1 MLRAQALSTVR
12 NAETLFQ
19 NVSLTVRPGDR
30 IALVGPNGA
39 GKTTLLRFISG
50 EDEPDSG
57 RVLRDEADTLIALRQ
72 EERAGNGTVWE
83 EVTSGIGPILELERE
98 IEALSTRLDEPE
110 AYDRWAE
117 AEEEF
122 GRIGGYDYRHRVEE
136 ALTGLGLPEETWERP
151 AQQLSGGQQTR
162 VALARALVARPDFLL
177 LDEPTNHL
185 DTDAVAW
192 LTDHL
197 ARSRFGVIIV
207 SHDPEFLEGA
217 TENTAILDDGTLKVY
232 PAPYT
237 QAMAMRQAE
246 KERLA
251 ALAAAA
257 VERRQAD
264 EAFIQRFRAGSRAA
278 QAKSRERQ
286 LARREEQEAPLIA
299 QAEANRKSSPI
310 AIRLGAGS
318 GGGETLVR
326 TGPLVVGYDAPV
338 LRTAPL
344 VLGRTQK
351 VVVAGPNGAGKSTL
365 LKTLAGELGP
375 IEGRVRWDHNT
386 RAAYYAQGHEGLD
399 RDLTVLETVVDGRTL
414 DHTRVRA
421 LLSRFGFAADDINKQ
436 VGVLSGG
443 EKSRLALARLAL
455 AEANLLLLD
464 EPTNHLDP
472 STRAVLLDVI
482 SHYGGAIV
490 VTTHDE
496 ELLERLGATTW
507 TIADGQLS
515 ADGRVPRAE
524 DVADPDLLTWGV
536 PAGTLPPPPAAAP
549 AAQESQYVVRRDGA
563 VQETQRRSADNAR
576 EVQRGKRGKTFSTV
590 GMGTTIVARPPVEE
604 VADKKRKKKVSKDR
618 SSEGRR

>member
-1 MLRAQALSTVR
+1 MLRAQALSAIR

-19 NVSLTVRPGDR
+19 NVSLTVRAGDR
-30 IALVGPNGA
+30 LALVGPNGA
-39 GKTTLLRFISG
+39 GKTTLLRFLSG
-50 EDEPDSG
+50 EDEPDGG
-57 RVLRDEADTLIALRQ
+57 RVQREEGITLISLKQ
-72 EERAGNGTVWE
+72 EERAGEGTVWE
-83 EVTSGIGPILELERE
+83 EVTKGIGPILELERE
-98 IEALSTRLDEPE
+98 MDALSGKLDDPDS
-110 AYDRWAE
+110 YDRWAVVE
-117 AEEEF
+117 GEF

-136 ALTGLGLPEETWERP
+136 ALTGLGLPEESWERP
-151 AQQLSGGQQTR
+151 AEQLSGGQQTR
-162 VALARALVARPDFLL
+162 VALARALVAEPEFLL

-185 DTDAVAW
+185 DTDAIAW

-197 ARSRFGVIIV
+197 GRSRSGVVIV
-207 SHDPEFLEGA
+207 SHDPEFLEEV
-217 TENTAILDDGTLKVY
+217 TSLTAIIDEGTLKVY

-237 QAMAMRQAE
+237 QAMAMRKAE
-246 KERLA
+246 KERLN
-251 ALAAAA
+251 ALATAA
-257 VERRQAD
+257 VERRATD

-286 LARREEQEAPLIA
+286 LARREAEEAPLIA
-299 QAEANRKSSPI
+299 RVEADRKVTPI

-326 TGPLVVGYDAPV
+326 TGPLTIGYDEPIV
-338 LRTAPL
+338 KTAPL

-365 LKTLAGELGP
+365 LKTLAGEMAP
-375 IEGRVRWDHNT
+375 IAGKVRWDHNT

-399 RDLTVLETVVDGRTL
+399 RDLTVLETVVDGRSL
-414 DHTRVRA
+414 EHTRVRA
-421 LLSRFGFAADDINKQ
+421 LLARFRFGADDIDKK
-436 VGVLSGG
+436 VGILSGG

-482 SHYGGAIV
+482 AHFGGAIV

-496 ELLERLGATTW
+496 ELLERLSATTW
-507 TIADGQLS
+507 TIADGVLS

-524 DVADPDLLTWGV
+524 DVSDPDLLTWGV
-536 PAGTLPPPPAAAP
+536 PAGTPPAPPVQAT
-549 AAQESQYVVRRDGA
+549 AAQEPQFAARRDGA
-563 VQETQRRSADNAR
+563 VAQDGQRRAKEP
-576 EVQRGKRGKTFSTV
+576 EVQRGKRGKVYSTI
-590 GMGTTIVARPPVEE
+590 GMGTTIIARAPVEE
-604 VADKKRKKKVSKDR
+604 ATDKKKKKKISKDR

>member
-1 MLRAQALSTVR
+1 MLRAQALSAIR

-39 GKTTLLRFISG
+39 GKTTLLRFLSG
-50 EDEPDSG
+50 EDDPDAG
-57 RVLRDEADTLIALRQ
+57 RVLRDDADTLIALKQ

-98 IEALSTRLDEPE
+98 LEDLSTRLDDPD
-110 AYDRWAE
+110 AYDRWAA

-177 LDEPTNHL
+177 MDEPTNHL
-185 DTDAVAW
+185 DVDAVAW

-197 ARSRFGVIIV
+197 SRSRSGVVIV

-217 TENTAILDDGTLKVY
+217 TENTAIIDDGTLKVY

-237 QAMAMRQAE
+237 QAMALRQAE

-286 LARREEQEAPLIA
+286 LARREAEDAPLIER
-299 QAEANRKSSPI
+299 AEANRKAAPI
-310 AIRLGAGS
+310 AIRLGAGT

-326 TGPLVVGYDAPV
+326 TGPLTVGYDEPV

-414 DHTRVRA
+414 EHTRVRA
-421 LLSRFGFAADDINKQ
+421 LLSRFGFPADDIDKK
-436 VGVLSGG
+436 VAVLSGG

-472 STRAVLLDVI
+472 STRAVLLEVI
-482 SHYGGAIV
+482 TRFGGAIV

-507 TIADGQLS
+507 TIEDGILA
-515 ADGRVPRAE
+515 ADGRVPRPE
-524 DVADPDLLTWGV
+524 DIADPDLLTWGV
-536 PAGTLPPPPAAAP
+536 PAGTIPQPPAATTPAP
-549 AAQESQYVVRRDGA
+549 DTQFAIRRDGA
-563 VQETQRRSADNAR
+563 SQESQRTSRNER
-576 EVQRGKRGKTFSTV
+576 EVQRGKRGKTHTTV
-590 GMGTTIVARPPVEE
+590 GMGTTIIARPPVEE
-604 VADKKRKKKVSKDR
+604 AVDKKKKKKVSRDR